1 MCLLCVSARSHQTIM
16 LNEWTPDVETNQY
29 EIVGD
34 ADANSSEMGTSPAV
48 GTFVETDVPREFL
61 KFELD
66 NNTVNQN
73 GELAGSEV

>member
-1 MCLLCVSARSHQTIM
+1 MCLLCVSARSHQTVM
-16 LNEWTPDVETNQY
+16 LNEWAPDVETNQF

-34 ADANSSEMGTSPAV
+34 ADSGEVGTSPVV

-66 NNTVNQN
+66 NDTVNQN